1 MKDNFGVCEHFLSLV
16 QAEEIGR
23 IIWTVLVDW
32 FQKKSRML
40 EEAGEE
46 RAASPTSPSYLP
58 LQEEDVHDGEER
70 ARAVRAL
77 GDDGRP
83 VPLPG
88 DPLDTV
94 EVRLRLSGPGG
105 LGKLLGPGARPHC
118 LRLRLCP
125 CPVAWPRLAWLG
137 VGRKGP
143 EVALVL
149 GRWRHLGHWFLSSG
163 RPAGVP
169 GDPVLPV
176 SVWF

>member
-58 LQEEDVHDGEER
+58 LQEKDVHDGEER

-125 CPVAWPRLAWLG
+125 CPVAWPRLAWPG

-163 RPAGVP
+163 RP
-169 GDPVLPV
+169 VLPV
-176 SVWF
+176 RIWF